1 MPPRPA
7 SIKIRA
13 LQWLSQREHSRV
25 ELRNKLLRLLS
36 RGPARAP
43 DAAGLAQAEPA
54 DPAESADPADPAIEV
69 DALLLWLESHGYL
82 SQQRF
87 VESRVHARQAKFGN
101 LRIQQELQQHGAKLD
116 PEAKQAL
123 KDSELQR
130 AREVWG
136 KKYTTPATDAAGRV
150 KQARFLAGR
159 GFSMDVVRQVV
170 RVGRRG
176 AVAGSD
182 TGTETDPADF

>member
-54 DPAESADPADPAIEV
+54 DPADLADPAIEV

-176 AVAGSD
+176 EVAGSD
-182 TGTETDPADF
+182 TGTETDPPGF

>member
-25 ELRNKLLRLLS
+25 ELRDKLLRLLS
-36 RGPARAP
+36 RGPARAS
-43 DAAGLAQAEPA
+43 DAADPAQAE
-54 DPAESADPADPAIEV
+54 PADPAIEV

-123 KDSELQR
+123 KDTELQR

-136 KKYTTPATDAAGRV
+136 KKYTTPAPDAAGRV

-170 RVGRRG
+170 RAGRRG
-176 AVAGSD
+176 AGAD
-182 TGTETDPADF
+182 TETDPTDL

>member
-43 DAAGLAQAEPA
+43 DAAGLAQAEP
-54 DPAESADPADPAIEV
+54 ADPADPAIEV

-182 TGTETDPADF
+182 TGTETDPAGF

>member
-54 DPAESADPADPAIEV
+54 DPADPADPAIEV

-136 KKYTTPATDAAGRV
+136 RKYTTPATDAAGRV

-182 TGTETDPADF
+182 TGTETDPAGF

>member
-36 RGPARAP
+36 RGPARVP
-43 DAAGLAQAEPA
+43 DAAVLAQAEPVEPS
-54 DPAESADPADPAIEV
+54 DSAIEV

-136 KKYTTPATDAAGRV
+136 RKYTTLAPDAAGRV

-176 AVAGSD
+176 AGADSD
-182 TGTETDPADF
+182 TGTETDPVGF

>member
-36 RGPARAP
+36 RGASRAP
-43 DAAGLAQAEPA
+43 DAADQAQAE
-54 DPAESADPADPAIEV
+54 PADPAIEV

-87 VESRVHARQAKFGN
+87 VESRVQARQAKFGN

-123 KDSELQR
+123 KDTELQR
-130 AREVWG
+130 AREAWG
-136 KKYTTPATDAAGRV
+136 KKYSTPAPDAAGRV

-176 AVAGSD
+176 ADAD
-182 TGTETDPADF
+182 TEIDPGDF

>member
-43 DAAGLAQAEPA
+43 DAAGLAQAEP
-54 DPAESADPADPAIEV
+54 ADPADPAIEV

-136 KKYTTPATDAAGRV
+136 RKYTTPATDAAGRV

-176 AVAGSD
+176 EVAGSD
-182 TGTETDPADF
+182 TGTETDLPGF